1 MLQRYAGRMRN
12 IFLSVGI
19 NISDIGTAI
28 KAGIQAERINDLVL
42 VVLPDKQYVHVM
54 YGGKFHGPRLH
65 EY

>member
-42 VVLPDKQYVHVM
+42 VVLPDKQYVHVI
-54 YGGKFHGPRLH
+54 YGGMIHD
-65 EY
+65 

>member
-1 MLQRYAGRMRN
+1 MSFGHLLQRYAGRMRN

-42 VVLPDKQYVHVM
+42 VVLPDKQYVNVI
-54 YGGKFHGPRLH
+54 YGGMIRD
-65 EY
+65 